1 MGKKF
6 FFSILLFFSLCFTVA
21 DSLFGF
27 TLPTGEYV
35 TVPNFC
41 GQRESLL
48 ELPDWAEGETSYRYD
63 TNTPAGIVIAQSPAA
78 GSQLKADKTNPRTL
92 TLTVSLGAEEK
103 SVPNVLG
110 QNVREATA
118 LLRDCGFAVS
128 QKQAEGGSA
137 GEVIAVFPAVG
148 TSLGVGETVWIT
160 VSQCE
165 PAQTVTVPNLTGLSR
180 SSALVE
186 LFRQGFSVGE
196 VAEEISD
203 APEGTVIRQ
212 SPAAGSLVA
221 PETKIK
227 LTVSASREASSP
239 EELPSTDSDQ
249 PSLLG

>member
-6 FFSILLFFSLCFTVA
+6 FFSILLLFALSFTVA

-27 TLPTGEYV
+27 TAPERAYV

-48 ELPDWAEGETSYRYD
+48 ELPDWAESETSYRYD
-63 TNTPAGIVIAQSPAA
+63 TNIPAGIVISQSPAA
-78 GSQLKADKTNPRTL
+78 GSHLKADKTNQRTL
-92 TLTVSLGAEEK
+92 TLVVSLGTEEK

-118 LLRDCGFAVS
+118 LLRDCGFSVS
-128 QKQAEGGSA
+128 QVQAEGGMS

-148 TSLGVGETVWIT
+148 TSLAVGETVQLT
-160 VSQCE
+160 VSQGA
-165 PAQTVTVPNLTGLSR
+165 PAQTVTVPNLIGHSR
-180 SSALVE
+180 SSALLE
-186 LFRQGFSVGE
+186 LFRQDFGVGP
-196 VAEEISD
+196 VIEEISD

-221 PETKIK
+221 PQTKIK
-227 LTVSASREASSP
+227 LTISASRETPSESP
-239 EELPSTDSDQ
+239 TPND
-249 PSLLG
+249 